1 MGWLKYLRRHQRDRD
16 FALEVEAHLQH
27 EIDGNIACGM
37 NPREAAFAAQRKF
50 GNLTTAKEITH
61 RMNTIGFLETIG
73 QDLRYAARLLRLEPG
88 FFTVAILCLALGIGA
103 NTAIFHLLDAVR
115 LRALPVA
122 NPQELVEVEIGPNQ
136 HCCSGNFS
144 SRRSNFTYALW
155 DQLRSHQQAFSGIFA
170 WADHRFNTATGGE
183 VRFVEGLYASG
194 DFFRTLGV
202 VPARGRLFSTEDDRP
217 GCGSPGV
224 VLGHSYWQRQYGG
237 QASAIGRKILLSG
250 KPFEIIG
257 VAEAGFYGA
266 EVGRSFDVVVPACA
280 EPVIESENPH
290 TPRRNHWW
298 LAVIGRLKPGWS
310 LAQARAHVEAIS
322 PGLFEATLPPNY
334 TPEGAKYYL
343 AYKLTAE
350 PAGSG
355 VSDLRSKYQDP
366 LMILLGI
373 AALVLVIACA
383 NLANL
388 MLARASARERE
399 LAVRLAIGASRPR
412 LIRQMLAESLLL
424 AAIGAACGALLAQ
437 FLSSYLV
444 RFLSTTDNPLYVDLG
459 TDWRIFGFT
468 AALAVL
474 TCLLFGLMP
483 AIRATRANPGTLM
496 KASGRG
502 LTDARERFGV
512 RRVLVVAQVALS
524 LVLLVGA
531 LLFVRSLHKLLTLDA
546 GFQESGVLVTEI
558 DYSTLKYPPQ
568 RWSELQREILR
579 RIRLLPGVEQAGATT
594 DVPISGDFW
603 NDRFQ
608 FIGASPSGKFMS
620 NFSSVS
626 PGYFQTLGTPLL
638 AGRDFDERDKPNS
651 PRAAIVNES
660 FTKQFLNGANPI
672 GKRMRI
678 ESGPGEPET
687 VYEVVGITKDAK
699 YRRLSDPFSPTV
711 FTSLDQSAE
720 PETKMS
726 STIVLSRSQL
736 ALTSQLA
743 AIKREMAAISPAMAL
758 NFYTLHSEIADSLL
772 RERLMATL
780 SGFFGFLA
788 ALLASLGLYGV
799 MAYIVARR
807 RGEIGI
813 RLALGADRANVL
825 RLIGSE
831 CGKLLLAGLLLGIGL
846 ALAASQAITK
856 LLYGLSPTDPV
867 TVALSVLLLA
877 LVALPASLIPAI
889 RASRLDP
896 MQALREE

>member
-1 MGWLKYLRRHQRDRD
+1 MRWLKYFRRPQRDRD
-16 FALEVEAHLQH
+16 FALEIEAHLQH
-27 EIDGNIACGM
+27 EIDDNIARGM

-50 GNLTTAKEITH
+50 GNVTTAKETTH

-73 QDLRYAARLLRLEPG
+73 QDLRYALRLIRLEPG
-88 FFTVAILCLALGIGA
+88 FFSVAILCLALGIGA

-115 LRALPVA
+115 LRTLPVA
-122 NPQELVEVEIGPNQ
+122 NPQQLAEVEIDPTQ
-136 HCCSGNFS
+136 PCCSGNS
-144 SRRSNFTYALW
+144 NSHHSNFTYALW
-155 DQLRSHQQAFSGIFA
+155 DQLRAQQQAFSGLFA
-170 WADHRFNTATGGE
+170 WSASRFNTATGGE
-183 VRFVEGLYASG
+183 VHYVEGLYASG
-194 DFFRTLGV
+194 DFFSTLGV
-202 VPARGRLFSTEDDRP
+202 VPALGRVFSTADDRP
-217 GCGSPGV
+217 GCGSPGA
-224 VLGHSYWQRQYGG
+224 VLGHSYWQTEYGG
-237 QASAIGRKILLSG
+237 EASAIGRKILLEG

-257 VAEAGFYGA
+257 VAQAGFFGI
-266 EVGRSFDVVVPACA
+266 EVGKAFDVVIPVCA
-280 EPVIESENPH
+280 ETLLNGESAN
-290 TPRRNHWW
+290 TPKRDHWW
-298 LAVIGRLKPGWS
+298 LAVIGRLKPGWT
-310 LAQARAHVEAIS
+310 LTQTRAHVEAIS
-322 PGLFEATLPPNY
+322 RGLFEATLPPNY
-334 TPEGAKYYL
+334 IPEIAKRYL
-343 AYKLTAE
+343 AYKLIAI

-355 VSDLRSKYQDP
+355 VSDLRSNYQDP
-366 LMILLGI
+366 LLILLGI

-424 AAIGAACGALLAQ
+424 AAIGAACGAFLAQ

-444 RFLSTTDNPLYVDLG
+444 RFLTTTDNPLYVDLG

-468 AALAVL
+468 AALAVV

-502 LTDARERFGV
+502 LTDARERFGL
-512 RRVLVVAQVALS
+512 RRILVVAQVALS

-546 GFQESGVLVTEI
+546 GFQESGVLVTEVNFSI
-558 DYSTLKYPPQ
+558 LNYPPP
-568 RWSELQREILR
+568 RWNEVQREILR
-579 RIRLLPGVEQAGATT
+579 RVRALPGIEQAAAANI
-594 DVPISGDFW
+594 VPISGDRW
-603 NDRFQ
+603 NDRFR
-608 FIGASPSGKFMS
+608 FAGANPSGMFIS
-620 NFSSVS
+620 NFSGVS
-626 PGYFQTLGTPLL
+626 PGYFRTLGTPLL
-638 AGRDFDERDKPNS
+638 AGRDFNERDTTLKS
-651 PRAAIVNES
+651 PKVAIVNES
-660 FTKQFLNGANPI
+660 FIKKFLNGANPI
-672 GKRMRI
+672 GRRIRM
-678 ESGPGEPET
+678 ETGPGEPET
-687 VYEVVGITKDAK
+687 VYEVVGVTKDAK
-699 YRRLSDPFSPTV
+699 YVRLSDPFSSTV
-711 FTSLDQSAE
+711 FAALDQTPKFGAG
-720 PETKMS
+720 TV
-726 STIVLSRSQL
+726 ILSRSHL
-736 ALTSQLA
+736 ALVAQLA
-743 AIKREMAAISPAMAL
+743 AIKREMAAISPAMSL

-788 ALLASLGLYGV
+788 ALLASIGLYGV

-813 RLALGADRANVL
+813 RIALGADRANVL
-825 RLIGSE
+825 KLIGSE
-831 CGKLLLAGLLLGIGL
+831 CGKLLLAGLLLGIGF

-867 TVALSVLLLA
+867 TIVLSVLLLA

>member
-27 EIDGNIACGM
+27 EIDDNIARGM

-155 DQLRSHQQAFSGIFA
+155 DQLRTHQQAFSSLFA
-170 WADHRFNTATGGE
+170 WSAHRFNTAAGGE
-183 VRFVEGLYASG
+183 VRYVEGLYASG
-194 DFFRTLGV
+194 DFFKTLGV
-202 VPARGRLFSTEDDRP
+202 VPALGRVLSSADDRP
-217 GCGSPGV
+217 GCGAPGA
-224 VLGHSYWQRQYGG
+224 VLGYSYWQREYGD
-237 QASAIGRKILLSG
+237 QPSAIGRKILLDG
-250 KPFEIIG
+250 KPLDIVG
-257 VAEAGFYGA
+257 VAQAGFFGV
-266 EVGRSFDVVVPACA
+266 EVGRSFDVAIPVCA
-280 EPVIESENPH
+280 EPLINGENAH
-290 TPRRNHWW
+290 TPKRHHWW
-298 LAVIGRLKPGWS
+298 LAVIGRLKPGWT
-310 LAQARAHVEAIS
+310 LTQARAHVQAIS
-322 PGLFEATLPPNY
+322 PGLFEATLPQNY
-334 TPEGAKYYL
+334 TPEIAKDYL
-343 AYKLTAE
+343 AYKLTAN
-350 PAGSG
+350 PSGSG
-355 VSDLRSKYQDP
+355 VSDLREDYQDP
-366 LMILLGI
+366 LIILLSI

-388 MLARASARERE
+388 MLARATARERE

-437 FLSSYLV
+437 FLGSYLV
-444 RFLSTTDNPLYVDLG
+444 GFLTTTDDPLYVDLG
-459 TDWRIFGFT
+459 MDWRIFGFT

-483 AIRATRANPGTLM
+483 AVRAIRTNPGALM

-512 RRVLVVAQVALS
+512 RRILVVAQVALS

-531 LLFVRSLHKLLTLDA
+531 LLFVRGLHKLLTLDA
-546 GFQESGVLVTEI
+546 GFRESGVLVTEI
-558 DYSTLKYPPQ
+558 DYSTLRYPPQ
-568 RWSELQREILR
+568 RRHEVQREILR
-579 RIRLLPGVEQAGATT
+579 RIRLIPGVEQAAATSI
-594 DVPISGDFW
+594 VPISGNRW

-608 FIGASPSGKFMS
+608 FIGARPAVKFLSDFSGIT
-620 NFSSVS
+620 
-626 PGYFQTLGTPLL
+626 PGYFRTLGTPLL
-638 AGRDFDERDKPNS
+638 AGRDFDERDTTLKS
-651 PRAAIVNES
+651 PKAAIVNES
-660 FTKQFLNGANPI
+660 FSKQFLNGANPI
-672 GKRMRI
+672 GRRI
-678 ESGPGEPET
+678 RLETGPGEPEQIF
-687 VYEVVGITKDAK
+687 EIVGVTKDAK
-699 YRRLSDPFSPTV
+699 YRRLSDPFKPTV
-711 FTSLDQSAE
+711 FASLDQNDQ
-720 PETKMS
+720 PLPGTVIL
-726 STIVLSRSQL
+726 TRSQV
-736 ALTSQLA
+736 ALPSQLA
-743 AIKREMAAISPAMAL
+743 AIKREMAAISPAMSL
-758 NFYTLHSEIADSLL
+758 SFYTLHSQIADSLL

-788 ALLASLGLYGV
+788 ALLASIGLYGV

-813 RLALGADRANVL
+813 RIALGADSANVL
-825 RLIGSE
+825 KLIGSE
-831 CGKLLLAGLLLGIGL
+831 CGKLLLAGLLLGVGF

-856 LLYGLSPTDPV
+856 LLYGLSPNDPV
-867 TVALSVLLLA
+867 TIVLSVLLLA
-877 LVALPASLIPAI
+877 LIALPASLIPAI
-889 RASRLDP
+889 RASRVDP